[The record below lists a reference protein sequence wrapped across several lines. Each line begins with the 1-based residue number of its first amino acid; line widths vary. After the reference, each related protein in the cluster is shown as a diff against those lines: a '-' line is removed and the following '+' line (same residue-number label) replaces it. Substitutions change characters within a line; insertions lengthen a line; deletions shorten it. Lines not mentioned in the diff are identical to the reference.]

1 MEEGILDMTAWD
13 DFVAS
18 LDNLD
23 NNPLYLEK
31 IMMDDEEGFSDE
43 PKRVFSPNR
52 ESARNRTRKHKK
64 NLMRRFLSQKPT
76 MDLTKVFG
84 CRPESGWYIAMD
96 IHDDY
101 SINPITHV
109 YLSPRGDVRVLH
121 GAIPMHCNRVFQLSS
136 RKEIKALAKV
146 TNRKIRHAKINEDT
160 PLQYSF
166 YKKQVEKLW

>member
-1 MEEGILDMTAWD
+1 MEDGNLDMTTLAV
-13 DFVAS
+13 FVAS

-31 IMMDDEEGFSDE
+31 KILDDEGVCEDE
-43 PKRVFSPNR
+43 PKRVCNQNR
-52 ESARNRTRKHKK
+52 ESARNRNRKHKK
-64 NLMRRFLSQKPT
+64 KLIRRFLSQKPT
-76 MDLTKVFG
+76 MDLTELYG
-84 CRPESGWYIAMD
+84 CRPESGWYVALD

-109 YLSPRGDVRVLH
+109 YLSQRGDVRVLH

-146 TNRKIRHAKINEDT
+146 TNRKIRHTKINEDT
-160 PLQYSF
+160 PLQYSY
-166 YKKQVEKLW
+166 YKKLVEKSW